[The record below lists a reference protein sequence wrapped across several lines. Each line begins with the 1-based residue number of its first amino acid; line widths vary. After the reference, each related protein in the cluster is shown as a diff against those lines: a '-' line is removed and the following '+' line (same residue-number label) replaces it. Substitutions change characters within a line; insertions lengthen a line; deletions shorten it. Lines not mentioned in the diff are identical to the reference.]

1 MPQNKQNTALLMMDF
16 QAQMLSSLEG
26 AEPIINN
33 AAKALAYAR
42 KNNIPVMYVRVCF
55 RPGGPEISAK
65 NKGFSVFGK
74 DMLTPEFAEAWKQIH
89 SSVAPLDNEPII
101 DKRRVSAFS
110 GSDLEVLLRAHG
122 IEHMVLTGFA
132 TSGVVLSTL
141 REAADKDYQITV
153 LHDCCGDR
161 DEEVHRVLTTKVF
174 PRQAEVLSVDEWAK

>member
-1 MPQNKQNTALLMMDF
+1 MAQNKQNTALLMMDF

-26 AEPIINN
+26 AAPIISN
-33 AAKALAYAR
+33 AKKALDYAR

-55 RPGGPEISAK
+55 RAVGPEISAK
-65 NKGFSVFGK
+65 NKGFSVLGK
-74 DMLTPEFAEAWKQIH
+74 DMWTAEFAEVWKQIH
-89 SSVAPLDNEPII
+89 ADVAPLANEVII

-110 GSDLEVLLRAHG
+110 GSDLEVLLRAYG

-174 PRQAEVLSVDEWAK
+174 PRQADVVGVDEWTK